1 MQTEEPAK
9 QKKPD
14 KSRLPQQQR
23 SVETKQKLME
33 AAIGL
38 FREKG
43 YFQTNAKEIA
53 KTAGVAT
60 GSFYSY
66 YSDKR
71 QLFIEVYRSCFS
83 TFRSML
89 DDGINGLLAMELDRK
104 QLLQRIILLILE
116 AHHQFDFL
124 EPDLNILGPGDKE
137 LQQIFLDVNEQGIR
151 QCQYFLKKMK
161 HDLQVDDSPATAAVI
176 YFSIRRIID
185 LIAHSQTAIPREQ
198 LINSLTDMLM
208 AYLFG
213 GRPSATN

>member
-1 MQTEEPAK
+1 MQTEEPK
-9 QKKPD
+9 KEKKPD
-14 KSRLPQQQR
+14 KFRLPQQQR

-33 AAIGL
+33 AGLQL

-66 YSDKR
+66 YTDKR
-71 QLFIEVYRSCFS
+71 QLFVEAYRACSDSFHNNLQEGIS
-83 TFRSML
+83 SLLVLGL
-89 DDGINGLLAMELDRK
+89 DQKELLRRMILFILD
-104 QLLQRIILLILE
+104 

-124 EPDLNILGPGDKE
+124 DPDLSILAATDEE
-137 LQQIFLDVNEQGIR
+137 LQQIFVEINEIGIR
-151 QCQYFLKKMK
+151 QCAYFLSKVKD
-161 HDLQVDDSPATAAVI
+161 DLRVADSPAVAAVT

-185 LIAHSQTAIPREQ
+185 LIAHTQTAIPEGE

-213 GRPSATN
+213 TVQGT

>member
-1 MQTEEPAK
+1 MQIEEPQK
-9 QKKPD
+9 QKKPE

-23 SVETKQKLME
+23 SIETKQKLVD

-53 KTAGVAT
+53 KAAGVAT

-66 YSDKR
+66 YTDKR
-71 QLFIEVYRSCFS
+71 QLFVEAYQTLFD
-83 TFRSML
+83 TFRGML
-89 DDGINGLLAMELDRK
+89 DEGIS
-104 QLLQRIILLILE
+104 QLLPMGLVRKELVRRVILVILE

-124 EPDLNILGPGDKE
+124 EPDLNILASTDEE
-137 LQQIFLDVNEQGIR
+137 LQHIFLDVNEQGIR
-151 QCQYFLKKMK
+151 QCAYFLGIMK
-161 HDLQVDDSPATAAVI
+161 SELRVDNSPATAAVT

-185 LIAHSQTAIPREQ
+185 LIAHSQTSIPSEE
-198 LINSLTDMLM
+198 LIDGLTDMLE

-213 GRPSATN
+213 ADKSAAT